1 MKPFEWTEHAIGVDE
16 NGNEYH
22 VYTYSD
28 GEVLVQLPSITEAQE
43 TRELLNMLLEE
54 YNRRR
59 IDRIEFK

>member
-1 MKPFEWTEHAIGVDE
+1 MKPFGWTEHVIGVDE

-28 GEVLVQLPSITEAQE
+28 GDVLVQLPSITEAQE
-43 TRELLNMLLEE
+43 NSRLLNMLLEE
-54 YNRRR
+54 CNRRR